1 MSVSVAAAPP
11 ALVGRRWLVGAGVWA
26 LAWAFAGAGLVIAV
40 VWRPFDNA
48 IPYDIHREFFL
59 PDVVV
64 AVVYAPVAAL
74 VLTRSRHPLGWLLA
88 ATAIGFGVTAFGL
101 SYALLAADHPDLPML
116 GTVVNLVT
124 WAWSVGAFAMVLVMP
139 WLLSV
144 DSPTGW
150 RRRAAWAGAAVTLT
164 VCLPLAF
171 LQIPGA
177 PENPLAPSPDRLP
190 ALERALDVAVLPLGV
205 AYALVGAG
213 YLLRR
218 SVSARPEERRCLGW
232 VIGSLVLVTASY
244 AAFDLGLRIGDPVLP
259 LAAAALFAGLGM
271 LPAALLVLIT
281 RQRLWGLDVAVSR
294 ATLWGLLTALLV
306 GAYLALVWAFGQL
319 LPWGERTSGLVAA
332 AVLALAVQPLR
343 SWMQVR
349 VDHLVYGT
357 DAGTLLA
364 RFGDS
369 SRTEGLAGLVRELRD
384 DLRLGYVE
392 VRSGADLPP
401 VGATAGT
408 AGGRPTVR
416 LPLRSHGR
424 AVGELVVGAR
434 AGESLDPRTRTV
446 LERVSGMVAFAL
458 DLAQANQ
465 LLSVER
471 DRVVEVRHEER
482 RLLRRE
488 LHDSL
493 GPALAGI
500 GLGLAAIEKHGQAL
514 PERDLDLLR
523 QLRGEVNRR
532 ADDVRTMA
540 HALLPPALDE
550 GRLSDALAALAARF
564 SDADFEVVVDAPGA
578 DRIDSRR
585 QVAVYHVVGEAVL
598 NAFRHAAATTCTVRV
613 EVDDDG
619 AVQIAVHDDGTG
631 LADEATPG
639 IGLSSM
645 RERADEAGGS
655 LRLDT
660 GETGRGTLVRVS
672 LP

>member
-1 MSVSVAAAPP
+1 M
-11 ALVGRRWLVGAGVWA
+11 WA
-26 LAWAFAGAGLVIAV
+26 LSWVFAAAGLVIAA
-40 VWRPFDNA
+40 VWRPFDNSL
-48 IPYDIHREFFL
+48 PYDVHREFFI

-64 AVVYAPVAAL
+64 AVIYAPVAAL
-74 VLTRSRHPLGWLLA
+74 VLARSRHPLGWLLA
-88 ATAIGFGVTAFGL
+88 ATALGFGITAFGIQ
-101 SYALLAADHPDLPML
+101 YALLAAEHPGLPML

-124 WAWSVGAFAMVLVMP
+124 WAWSVGAFSMVLVMP

-150 RRRAAWAGAAVTLT
+150 RLRAAWAGATVTLAA
-164 VCLPLAF
+164 CLPLAF
-171 LQIPGA
+171 LQIPGG
-177 PENPLAPSPDRLP
+177 PENPLAPAPDDL
-190 ALERALDVAVLPLGV
+190 ASLERVLDAVVLPVGV
-205 AYALVGAG
+205 AYALFGAG
-213 YLLRR
+213 YLVSR
-218 SVSARPEERRCLGW
+218 SASAGMEERRCLGW

-306 GAYLALVWAFGQL
+306 GAYLAMVWAFGQL
-319 LPWGERTSGLVAA
+319 LPWDERTSGLVAA
-332 AVLALAVQPLR
+332 AVLALGVQPMR

-349 VDHLVYGT
+349 VDRLVYGA

-369 SRTEGLAGLVRELRD
+369 ARTQGLAGLAQELRD

-392 VRSGADLPP
+392 VRSSADRPP
-401 VGATAGT
+401 VGATAGV
-408 AGGRPTVR
+408 AGTRPTVC
-416 LPLRSHGR
+416 LPLRNHDRG
-424 AVGELVVGAR
+424 VGELVIGAR
-434 AGESLDPRTRTV
+434 AGESLDPRTRSV
-446 LERVSGMVAFAL
+446 LERVSGMVAVAL
-458 DLAQANQ
+458 DLAQANH

-500 GLGLAAIEKHGQAL
+500 GLGLAAIEKHAQAL
-514 PERDLDLLR
+514 PQRDLELLR

-540 HALLPPALDE
+540 HGLLPPALDQ
-550 GRLSDALAALAARF
+550 GRLEDALTALAARF
-564 SDADFEVVVDAPGA
+564 SDDDFEVVVDVQGA

-598 NAFRHAAATTCTVRV
+598 NAFRHAGATTCTVRV
-613 EVDDDG
+613 DVAADG
-619 AVQIAVHDDGTG
+619 AVEVSVHDDGIG
-631 LADEATPG
+631 LPDEATPG

-645 RERADEAGGS
+645 RERADEAGGT
-655 LRLDT
+655 LRLES
-660 GETGRGTLVRVS
+660 GETGHGTSVKVT